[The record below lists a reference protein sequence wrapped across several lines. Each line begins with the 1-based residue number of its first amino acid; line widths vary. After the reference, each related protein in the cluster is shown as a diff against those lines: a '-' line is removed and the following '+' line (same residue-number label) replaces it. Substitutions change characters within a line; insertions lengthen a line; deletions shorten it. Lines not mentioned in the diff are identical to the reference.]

1 MDLGKSETLD
11 NLVDLESD
19 VHEASANSQE
29 CIAIFFDISKAYD
42 TVWRHSIIKKLHE
55 WSIVGNSLKF
65 ITNFLNNRNFKVR
78 VNGTLSSKRTQD
90 NGVPQGT
97 SLSVTLFLVAI
108 NSIIDDCAASLKAR
122 LYADDLVVFGKGK
135 NFKTINGYLQNFF
148 YKLQEWSELSGLRI
162 SESKTNCIHF
172 TKRPKEN
179 LPKLQLNNKDIEYIK
194 HTKFLVMIF
203 DQKLNWNE
211 HITYLKMTCQSGLNI
226 MKTIASR
233 SWGTD
238 TNILM
243 LIYRSLIRSKLNYGS
258 LVYNS
263 AKNGTLK
270 KLDTTQNC
278 ALRIALGAFHTNP
291 VESLYCESREPPLSI
306 RRKHLSLTY
315 AAAVQSNPDNPVF
328 HNFIAQT
335 FRNTFAKRKRVAIPF
350 YERLNRFLSNLLLNR
365 PEIFNTSNIP
375 NPPPW
380 TFPSIKIEKGLVQFE
395 KHSSIH
401 ATFQQLLQQFEDCI
415 QIYTDASKSK
425 EGVGAAFTS
434 TASKLSFKLP
444 AESTVF
450 SGELYAIW
458 KALEYAEKS
467 DHSKFLVI
475 TYSLST
481 LEAITKLNPEHPI
494 ILHIK
499 HKLHSIIEKRKHIH
513 FMWVPSHVGIAGNER
528 ADQLAKDA
536 ITNLLTDIEKRIA
549 HPDMK
554 LFYKQILTNVW
565 QQQWNGSNS
574 KLSAIKPLV
583 LPWKSLP
590 KTRKLQVIQS
600 RLRLGHTRLT
610 HEYIL
615 NDNNPPTCE
624 VCVCAISV
632 KHILSD
638 CASYNNER
646 VEYDIPPSI
655 EAALGQ
661 NCNYEKLIAFLRRI
675 KLLHRI

>member
-1 MDLGKSETLD
+1 MINYVNYNGSPLTSPQDIADALASTLQKHSSNKTYTSQFITRKLVEESTPLSYDELTEDPMNYPITMKELSVILEETKNSTPGPDDIPIIFLKMLSQNAKKLLLKMYNVIWNTHVFPHIWSESIIVPILKTGQPKSLTDSYIPISLTCAMCKLIEKIINRRLIWTLENRKLIIPQQSGFRKKGSTLD

-19 VHEASANSQE
+19 VHEAFANSQE

-42 TVWRHSIIKKLHE
+42 T
-55 WSIVGNSLKF
+55 
-65 ITNFLNNRNFKVR
+65 
-78 VNGTLSSKRTQD
+78 
-90 NGVPQGT
+90 
-97 SLSVTLFLVAI
+97 
-108 NSIIDDCAASLKAR
+108 
-122 LYADDLVVFGKGK
+122 
-135 NFKTINGYLQNFF
+135 
-148 YKLQEWSELSGLRI
+148 
-162 SESKTNCIHF
+162 
-172 TKRPKEN
+172 
-179 LPKLQLNNKDIEYIK
+179 
-194 HTKFLVMIF
+194 
-203 DQKLNWNE
+203 
-211 HITYLKMTCQSGLNI
+211 
-226 MKTIASR
+226 
-233 SWGTD
+233 
-238 TNILM
+238 
-243 LIYRSLIRSKLNYGS
+243 RSLIRSKLDYGS
-258 LVYNS
+258 IVYNS

-270 KLDTTQNC
+270 KLGTIQNC
-278 ALRIALGAFHTNP
+278 ALRIALGAFHTSP
-291 VESLYCESREPPLSI
+291 VESLYCESGEPPLSI

-328 HNFIAQT
+328 HNVIAQG

-380 TFPSIKIEKGLVQFE
+380 TFPSIKIEKGL
-395 KHSSIH
+395 
-401 ATFQQLLQQFEDCI
+401 TI
-415 QIYTDASKSK
+415 QIYTDASKLE

-434 TASKLSFKLP
+434 TASNHSFKLP

-450 SGELYAIW
+450 SGEFYAIW

-475 TYSLST
+475 TDSLST

-536 ITNLLTDIEKRIA
+536 ITNPLTDIEKRIA
-549 HPDMK
+549 HPDLK
-554 LFYKQILTNVW
+554 PFYKQILTNVW

-574 KLSAIKPLV
+574 KLSTIKPLV

-590 KTRKLQVIQS
+590 KTRKLQVILS
-600 RLRLGHTRLT
+600 RLRLGHTRFT

-615 NDNNPPTCE
+615 NGNNPPTCE
-624 VCVCAISV
+624 VCDCAISV
-632 KHILSD
+632 KHILSE
-638 CASYNNER
+638 CAS
-646 VEYDIPPSI
+646 
-655 EAALGQ
+655 
-661 NCNYEKLIAFLRRI
+661 
-675 KLLHRI
+675 